1 MKSRREYFNL
11 RRALLFGAFALYALS
26 FFLLELCFLVKG
38 GYATIFVIMSII
50 LMLAVICNVLGH
62 RNKEYLFCPQCG
74 STKIVK
80 NTLFGIPAEITCDC
94 PDCGA
99 KIDLDKPVNKD

>member
-11 RRALLFGAFALYALS
+11 RRALLFGAFVFYALS

-38 GYATIFVIMSII
+38 GYATIFVIMSIT
-50 LMLAVICNVLGH
+50 LMLAVICHIMGR
-62 RNKEYLFCPQCG
+62 RNKEFLFCPQCG
-74 STKIVK
+74 SKRIVK

>member
-26 FFLLELCFLVKG
+26 FFLFQMCFLVKDHSVS
-38 GYATIFVIMSII
+38 ILVVMSFA
-50 LMLAVICNVLGH
+50 LMFAVICHVLGR
-62 RNKEYLFCPQCG
+62 RNSEYLFCPQCG
-74 STKIVK
+74 SKKIVK